1 MIARTLAIGA
11 VVLAASAV
19 HAQFY
24 VNNRASTV
32 AESRAR
38 GVADITRSRSQ
49 SAIDYSQARIGRAEA
64 RSREL
69 DNRLKST
76 QTYFEMRRINREE
89 RYGTPQEKYEKKRR
103 NEERFAARAR
113 KGDPNDLSDGQLDP
127 LTGKIS
133 WPMELM
139 PPEYE
144 KYRDKVDRLFEERAR
159 HGGKVSYKTYDEL
172 NKATD
177 EFLAVLKTDIRTLGS
192 KKYIAGKEFV
202 NALAYQVENNS
213 G

>member
-1 MIARTLAIGA
+1 MIARSLTLVA
-11 VVLAASAV
+11 VALAASIA

-24 VNNRASTV
+24 VDNRASTV

-49 SAIDYSQARIGRAEA
+49 SAIDYSQAASGWEEA

-89 RYGTPQEKYEKKRR
+89 RYGTKEEKYEKKRA
-103 NEERFAARAR
+103 NEEDFAKRAR
-113 KGDPNDLSDGQLDP
+113 KGDPNELTDKQLDP

-133 WPMELM
+133 WPFELM
-139 PPEYE
+139 TPEYKE
-144 KYRDKVDRLFEERAR
+144 YRAQLDELFEKRAR
-159 HGGKVSYKTYDEL
+159 HGGQVSYETYEET

-177 EFLAVLKTDIRTLGS
+177 DLLAALKKDIRKLGS
-192 KKYIAGKEFV
+192 KKYVAGKQFV
-202 NALAYQVENNS
+202 NALAYQVDQNN